1 MKRRPSN
8 PGISDPGDRYDL
20 VITNPPNGQEESCPI
35 FNGTDTSGR
44 ETISYTRQDFRAT
57 TSNKQLNFLQHVK
70 TLVKINGRAAIV
82 VPDSCSSSRAGAG
95 ETVRRRLLQE
105 CDVHTLLRSPTGVF
119 YAQGVKANVLFFDR
133 KPAQETP
140 WMTRGKNR
148 GHNRKLE
155 RERGFLFT

>member
-35 FNGTDTSGR
+35 FNGTDTFGR

-82 VPDSCSSSRAGAG
+82 VPDSGSSLRAVPA
-95 ETVRRRLLQE
+95 RR
-105 CDVHTLLRSPTGVF
+105 
-119 YAQGVKANVLFFDR
+119 
-133 KPAQETP
+133 
-140 WMTRGKNR
+140 
-148 GHNRKLE
+148 
-155 RERGFLFT
+155 